1 MIKITNNTYRLFAYS
16 ISVLTLMGCNVEQ
29 LPESNSTLETQHKV
43 SQSNTQKSTI
53 IATLN
58 QEKISLSEI
67 DKKIQIKLYDLEWRK
82 YELRKAALKNELAVL
97 SKQVKGSSYNIDIS
111 LIPPTPPR
119 IQLPKDNRAIKGHRA
134 APIRLSLF
142 CSYQSSQC
150 ARLQPVIKELETRY
164 DGFINIAFYDLP
176 QGYHRYGKLAANA
189 VHCASDFSNPW
200 DFQSALY
207 SDINQLNLQ
216 RFSDIANQLNFNN
229 PQFQSCIKSQR
240 HFDKINNDLALSHR
254 LGLSQVPVLLV
265 AGLYVKGPQ
274 TTQGFSFYIQ
284 QELNRLGL
292 FEPTLSTLPIELL
305 ATEVDDEEKESRATL
320 AFTHGSSTRTYK
332 TGDTVQEHITLLSIE
347 ARRIVINH
355 SGQMEF
361 ISLKQ
366 NSISQ
371 LFSPSEASFG
381 PQKTETADS
390 EHSNTIASLK
400 GQPYDPK
407 IVVEHQSE
415 LKATGNMRLSKEWL
429 NPHLT
434 NKDELQEH
442 FQVAEHQVE
451 GAHLLKLKGIERQ
464 GFYRTLGLQEGDVVL
479 RVNQEWV
486 HDQNNPLWDA
496 LENEEDVTLT
506 VMRGGYPVR
515 YDYQIK

>member
-1 MIKITNNTYRLFAYS
+1 MIKITKNAQRIFAYGIGFFS
-16 ISVLTLMGCNVEQ
+16 LLGCNVEQ
-29 LPESNSTLETQHKV
+29 LSQGNDIPETQQQLNQSKNSTV
-43 SQSNTQKSTI
+43 

-58 QEKISLSEI
+58 HKVITLAEI
-67 DKKIQIKLYDLEWRK
+67 DKKIQIKLFDLEWRK
-82 YELRKAALKNELAVL
+82 YELRKAALKKELADI
-97 SKQVKGSSYNIDIS
+97 SQQTQNNSHKIDIS

-119 IQLPKDNRAIKGHRA
+119 IQLPKDNRAVKGNPT

-150 ARLQPVIKELETRY
+150 ARLQPVIKELEIRY
-164 DGFINIAFYDLP
+164 NGFINIAFYDLP
-176 QGYHRYGKLAANA
+176 QSYHRYGKLAANA
-189 VHCASDFSNPW
+189 VHCATDFSSPW

-216 RFSDIANQLNFNN
+216 RFSDIAKQLNFNN
-229 PQFQSCIKSQR
+229 LQFQSCIKSQR
-240 HFDKINNDLALSHR
+240 HFDKINKDLTLSQN

-265 AGLYVKGPQ
+265 EGLYVKGPQ

-292 FEPTLSTLPIELL
+292 FKPVASTLPIELL
-305 ATEVDDEEKESRATL
+305 ATEVKDAEKDSRATL
-320 AFTHGSSTRTYK
+320 AFTHGSSTRPYQI
-332 TGDTVQEHITLLSIE
+332 GDTVQEQVTLLDIE
-347 ARRIVINH
+347 EQKVIINNA
-355 SGQMEF
+355 GKMEF
-361 ISLKQ
+361 ILLKQ

-371 LFSPSEASFG
+371 LFSPSAVNLQ
-381 PQKTETADS
+381 PQVTEIESS
-390 EHSNTIASLK
+390 ENSPTLASLK
-400 GQPYDPK
+400 GQPYDPSLA
-407 IVVEHQSE
+407 VNHQSE

-429 NPHLT
+429 NPHLN
-434 NKDELQEH
+434 NKDELQKH
-442 FQVAEHQVE
+442 FHVAEHQVE
-451 GAHLLKLKGIERQ
+451 GAHLLKLNGIERQ

-486 HDQNNPLWDA
+486 HDQHNPLWQA
-496 LENEEDVTLT
+496 LEHEEDVTLT